1 MSIGWKDV
9 WSSAVQVAENAVRTK
24 APKATKF
31 VKGIAAAREQRLKP
45 LLGALADGALDE
57 RTIEEEFQEERSFL
71 KMEFLAVQAMVKKA
85 AQDAANALI
94 GTIEKAL
101 LKGID
106 LVV

>member
-9 WSSAVQVAENAVRTK
+9 WSSAVQAAESAVRTK
-24 APKATKF
+24 APKTTKF
-31 VKGIAAAREQRLKP
+31 VKGIAGAREQRLK
-45 LLGALADGALDE
+45 LLLVAFADGALDE
-57 RTIEEEFQEERSFL
+57 QTVEEELREERSIL
-71 KMEFLAVQAMVKKA
+71 EMEFLAVQVMVKKA

>member
-1 MSIGWKDV
+1 MSIEWKDV
-9 WSSAVQVAENAVRTK
+9 WSSAVQAAEDAVRAK
-24 APKATKF
+24 APAAKKF
-31 VKGIAAAREQRLKP
+31 VKGIAAAREQRLK
-45 LLGALADGALDE
+45 LLLAAMADGALDE
-57 RTIEEEFQEERSFL
+57 QTIEEELKEERSIL
-71 KMEFLAVQAMVKKA
+71 EMEFLAVQVMVKKA